1 MPSIP
6 KIVLQVI
13 LVFSKPFWPP
23 DFFDVVCTDCFIP
36 EFWVT
41 TYPTAVEQAAARDQK
56 GPFPCISSSQPPGS
70 HPQQGGRAEGQQ
82 GQQRGCADA
91 ESGADSTNLQQQ
103 QQQRQPSARGGAPDS
118 SDQASCPAFLLQRC
132 MVIAAIM
139 LRCWAEV
146 LLAPKALAA
155 CP

>member
-103 QQQRQPSARGGAPDS
+103 QQRQPSARGGAPDS